1 MRISDWSSDVCSSDL
16 NRDYTTPSCHEQ
28 RLAQMRRIN
37 NSVQAFLEDQ
47 PGIARG
53 EGSIKCRELYGLY
66 GFQMRDVCRSS
77 PVLFERFMHM
87 LEDLDLAVE
96 PVILGAFLLN
106 VLRKLLVT
114 YTVIPIWQL

>member
-16 NRDYTTPSCHEQ
+16 EGLHRLLDNRDYTTPSCHEQ

-66 GFQMRDVCRSS
+66 GFHMRDVGRSS
-77 PVLFERFMHM
+77 PVSFERFMQM
-87 LEDLDLAVE
+87 LEDLDLDVE
-96 PVILGAFLLN
+96 RDILGDY
-106 VLRKLLVT
+106 LVT
-114 YTVIPIWQL
+114 GVSKHPVA